1 MMRPICSLAGSED
14 VASHNPGVPDEVRI
28 PAYPGMLPRILEP
41 TDTALMRRLVG
52 LICREHNQH
61 DGFEAPAPERFDP
74 AAWLRQ
80 DHLLAVVILDAG
92 ELVGGLAAFEVHPL
106 GYERGELHV
115 SQLAIRAGQ
124 RRREVAAMLVRTL
137 ARAARDRGLGR
148 IMLEVDLL
156 DFHAIAPL
164 LPPVERKDRMQFE
177 IPVLQ
182 QSS

>member
-80 DHLLAVVILDAG
+80 DHLL
-92 ELVGGLAAFEVHPL
+92 
-106 GYERGELHV
+106 HV
-115 SQLAIRAGQ
+115 SQLAIGAGQ

>member
-1 MMRPICSLAGSED
+1 MRPICSLAGSKTI
-14 VASHNPGVPDEVRI
+14 AGQSLGVLEEVRG
-28 PAYPGMLPRILEP
+28 PAHAGMIARILEP

-52 LICREHNQH
+52 LICREHNRH

-74 AAWLRQ
+74 AAWLRH
-80 DHLLAVVILDAG
+80 DHLLAVVILDEG
-92 ELVGGLAAFEVHPL
+92 DLVGGLAASELHPL

-115 SQLAIRAGQ
+115 TQLAVCAGQ

-137 ARAARDRGLGR
+137 GRVARDRGLGR

-156 DFHAIAPL
+156 DFHAIAPM

-177 IPVLQ
+177 IPILRQ
-182 QSS
+182 PS